1 MKKNKKAINSK
12 ILLIV
17 AVVIVINILS
27 DKFFIRFDFTADKRY
42 TLSQTTK
49 DILSNLS
56 EPITVTAYFTEDLP
70 PEFAKT
76 KRDFKELLIE
86 YAYASG
92 NNVVYE
98 FVDPG
103 KDPQTEQ
110 KANQSGI
117 RPAIISARKK
127 DEVKQQKVYLG
138 AVVQLGEKSD
148 AIPFIQRGSA
158 MEYALSSSIKKLSV
172 VDKPLIGFLQG
183 HGEPSLNAY
192 QQAMISLSI
201 LYNIEPVNLADSAPN
216 LNKYVTIV
224 IVAPTDSIPSEQL
237 HLLDNYLANGG
248 NLFIAYNRV
257 IGDFSTASGKSLSTG
272 FEKWLSDKGL
282 TIENDFIVDAKC
294 GSIGVKQQ
302 QGGFSFTTNIGFP
315 YMPIISNFADHPITN
330 GLETVMMPFV
340 SPITFNGDTSLT
352 FIPIA
357 KTSNKTSTQ
366 TPPLYFDINKKWT
379 ENDFP
384 LSNLTVAAVLSG
396 KLAGNTESKM
406 VVISDGDFPVNREGQ
421 RAQQLQADNVS
432 LMLNSIDWLSD
443 ATGLIDLR
451 TKEVTSRPLDQIKDG
466 TKVFLKWF
474 NFLLP
479 ILLIII
485 YGIIRMQ
492 YNKNKKIKR
501 MEEGYV

>member
-1 MKKNKKAINSK
+1 MKNKKAINSK

-56 EPITVTAYFTEDLP
+56 EPITVTAYFTKDLP

-86 YAYASG
+86 YANASG

-110 KANQSGI
+110 KTVQSGI
-117 RPAIISARKK
+117 RPAIISARSK

-138 AVVQLGEKSD
+138 ALVQLGEKSE

-183 HGEPSLNAY
+183 NGEPSLNAY
-192 QQAMISLSI
+192 QQVMISLSI
-201 LYNIEPVNLADSAPN
+201 LYNIEPVNLADSAPD
-216 LNKYVTIV
+216 LNKYTTIV

-237 HLLDNYLANGG
+237 QLLDNYLANGG

-272 FEKWLSDKGL
+272 LEKWLSEKGL

-302 QGGFSFTTNIGFP
+302 QGGFNFTTNIGFP
-315 YMPIISNFADHPITN
+315 YMPIISNFSDHPITK
-330 GLETVMMPFV
+330 GLETVIMPFA

-396 KLAGNTESKM
+396 KLVGNTESTI
-406 VVISDGDFPVNREGQ
+406 VVISDGDFPVNGEGQ
-421 RAQQLQADNVS
+421 RTQQLQADNVS
-432 LMLNSIDWLSD
+432 LMVNSIDWLSD
-443 ATGLIDLR
+443 ATGLIELR